1 VNLEKIE
8 QKNGDTLK
16 LPAENKKAVAMRVQ
30 NVAPPKLLSLIDP
43 MLI

>member
-16 LPAENKKAVAMRVQ
+16 LLADNKKAVAMRVQ
-30 NVAPPKLLSLIDP
+30 NIAPPKLLSLIEL